1 MGLLVLELVAG
12 IIGMFMAVGHIHLV
26 QSLTQ
31 YFIKRNSFPTQ
42 AGSMNRKVTIIIA
55 FVVLI
60 FLIVYNLRK
69 NSRDSSRYFDEL
81 ALHLKG
87 EVLSVD
93 VPNGYNGF
101 GILKV
106 KVLESNI
113 NNYDLRNKSDTYYC
127 IIKNGLAEI
136 YQLGVVEC
144 KPGDIVIVDT
154 QKKEF
159 TIQKRD
165 GGKIVKDIVLY
176 TNEFFYKYVKK
187 HHQDL

>member
-1 MGLLVLELVAG
+1 
-12 IIGMFMAVGHIHLV
+12 
-26 QSLTQ
+26 
-31 YFIKRNSFPTQ
+31 
-42 AGSMNRKVTIIIA
+42 MNRKVTIIIA
-55 FVVLI
+55 FVVVI

-69 NSRDSSRYFDEL
+69 NSRVNNHYFDEL

-87 EVLSVD
+87 EVLAVD
-93 VPNGYNGF
+93 APGGYNGF

-106 KVLESNI
+106 KVLETNI
-113 NNYDLRNKSDTYYC
+113 NNYDPRNKAENYYC
-127 IIKNGLAEI
+127 IIKNGMAEI
-136 YQLGVVEC
+136 YQLGVYDC

-159 TIQKRD
+159 TIQKRE

-176 TNEFFYKYVKK
+176 TNESFYKYVQK